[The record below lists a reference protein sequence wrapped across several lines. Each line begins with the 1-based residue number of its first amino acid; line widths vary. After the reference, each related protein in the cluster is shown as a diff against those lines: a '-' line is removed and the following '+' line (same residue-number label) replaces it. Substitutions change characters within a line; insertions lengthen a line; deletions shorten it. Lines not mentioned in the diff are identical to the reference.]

1 MAPALLAV
9 IPTLAKMIGGVIDKA
24 VPDKDLAEKI
34 KAEANRQI
42 LDNDSKSLE
51 LAASIITAEAK
62 SEHWLTSTWRPL
74 VMLTFTGLIVLRW
87 LGLTVDI
94 PAEIEQELWSVVQLG
109 IGGYTIGRSGEKI
122 ATAMSKAK

>member
-51 LAASIITAEAK
+51 LAATIITAEAK
-62 SEHWLTSTWRPL
+62 SEHWLTSTWRPIT
-74 VMLTFTGLIVLRW
+74 MLTFTGLIVLRW

-94 PAEIEQELWSVVQLG
+94 PAEIEQELWQVIQLG
-109 IGGYTIGRSGEKI
+109 IGGYVLGRSGEKI

>member
-122 ATAMSKAK
+122 ATTMSKAK